1 VGHDTD
7 GRADRGHL
15 EFRLQLRAK
24 QRLRPE
30 SGLVL
35 QVVGCGLEIAH
46 KFGLLGRIEACSGHS
61 AAHVSEPGVPGGR
74 IDGKAGMTHPQT
86 RMAPL
91 LAVGGR
97 ATPVLGK
104 EHRQTSTGTVEFLGR
119 VHRQQQGVTGDAF
132 VETIHERLEERKP
145 PHPLEQWRRWGLA
158 GGNRH
163 PGGFRHRLGF
173 RGVSHA
179 STLPAATEGHDG
191 AMAESEHHDRT
202 SPLRV
207 ANCSGFFGDRL
218 SAAREMVDG
227 GPIDVLTGDWLAELT
242 MLILARQK
250 AKDPAAGYARTFVT
264 QMADV
269 LGDCV
274 ARGIKVVSNAG
285 GQNPAGCAAALERLC
300 AEQGIDARI
309 AWVAGDD
316 LLGQFGELTA
326 SDSLVNADTGES
338 LAQLGVVPVTAN
350 AYLGAW
356 GIVEALAAGA
366 DVVVTGRVT
375 DAAVVVAPAAW
386 HFGWSRTDWDQLAGA
401 VVAGHIIEC
410 GTQCTGGN
418 YAFFDEVAGLRRPG
432 FPIAEIH
439 ADGSSVITKH
449 PGTGGAVTVGTVTA
463 QLLYEIQGPVYLNPD
478 ASVRLDSIRLTA
490 DGPDRVRVH
499 PVAGLPGPDRVKVAV
514 NSDGGWRNAMTF
526 VLTGLDIE
534 AKATLVTD
542 TLWSLLPGGREAF
555 GHAEVELLRADR
567 PDPATNAESVALLR
581 VAVADPDRARV
592 GRSFSDTV
600 TSMLL
605 ASYPGM
611 FTTTP
616 PGDATPF
623 GVYWPVLL
631 SWDAA
636 SCHVGID
643 GTTLEVGPPPDTV
656 DAGALLN
663 ADPALPPAISH
674 DWSAEPTTAVPLGRV
689 VGARSGDKGGNA
701 NVGFWVTS
709 DEAYEWLC
717 WFLDADRL
725 RELVGPEAD
734 GLEVSVVPL
743 PNLRAINGI
752 VRGLLGRGVAATL
765 RLDAQA
771 KGLGEYLR
779 AKVVDVPTRF
789 LG

>member
-1 VGHDTD
+1 MVNT
-7 GRADRGHL
+7 ADR
-15 EFRLQLRAK
+15 
-24 QRLRPE
+24 
-30 SGLVL
+30 
-35 QVVGCGLEIAH
+35 
-46 KFGLLGRIEACSGHS
+46 
-61 AAHVSEPGVPGGR
+61 
-74 IDGKAGMTHPQT
+74 T
-86 RMAPL
+86 
-91 LAVGGR
+91 
-97 ATPVLGK
+97 
-104 EHRQTSTGTVEFLGR
+104 
-119 VHRQQQGVTGDAF
+119 
-132 VETIHERLEERKP
+132 
-145 PHPLEQWRRWGLA
+145 
-158 GGNRH
+158 
-163 PGGFRHRLGF
+163 
-173 RGVSHA
+173 
-179 STLPAATEGHDG
+179 
-191 AMAESEHHDRT
+191 
-202 SPLRV
+202 PLRV
-207 ANCSGFFGDRL
+207 ANCSGFFGDRI

-250 AKDPAAGYARTFVT
+250 AKDPSTGYARTFVT
-264 QMADV
+264 QMAEV

-274 ARGIKVVSNAG
+274 ARGIKVVANAG
-285 GQNPAGCAAALERLC
+285 GQNPAGCAAALEQLC
-300 AEQGIDARI
+300 VEQGIDARI

-316 LLGQFGELTA
+316 LLGRLDGLA
-326 SDSLVNADTGES
+326 GDHPLVNADTGES
-338 LAQLGVVPVTAN
+338 LAELGVEPVTAN

-375 DAAVVVAPAAW
+375 DADVVVAPAAW
-386 HFGWSRTDWDQLAGA
+386 HFGWSRTDWNELAGA

-418 YAFFDEVAGLRRPG
+418 YAFFDEVGDLRRPG

-478 ASVRLDSIRLTA
+478 ASVRLDSIALA
-490 DGPDRVRVH
+490 PAGPDRVRVG

-542 TLWSLLPGGREAF
+542 TLWSLLPGGRQAF
-555 GHAEVELLRADR
+555 GHTEVELLRADR
-567 PDPATNAESVALLR
+567 PNPATNAESVALLR
-581 VAVADPDRARV
+581 VAVADAERARV
-592 GRSFSDTV
+592 GRAFSDTA

-623 GVYWPVLL
+623 GVYWPVLVPW
-631 SWDAA
+631 SAV
-636 SCHVGID
+636 SC
-643 GTTLEVGPPPDTV
+643 EVGLDGSVHTV
-656 DAGALLN
+656 DAPPGTVDVASLLE
-663 ADPALPPAISH
+663 ADPAPVPPPSL

-701 NVGFWVTS
+701 NVGLWATS
-709 DEAYEWLC
+709 DEAYNWLC
-717 WFLDADRL
+717 WFLDAPRL
-725 RELVGPEAD
+725 RALVGPEAGD
-734 GLEVSVVPL
+734 LAVTVVPL
-743 PNLRAINGI
+743 PNLRALN
-752 VRGLLGRGVAATL
+752 VVVHGLLGRGVAASL

-771 KGLGEYLR
+771 KGLGEYVR
-779 AKVVDVPTRF
+779 AKVVDVPTR
-789 LG
+789 LLA